1 MKKRII
7 FLVILVITI
16 IFTRNVIY
24 HPDETTDPKNV
35 CQQGVES
42 AQFGKN
48 SASLI
53 LRCAD
58 GSFAIR
64 CDINRSLCEQAKT
77 TRLNLN
83 QLQAIRISTFGDYA
97 LLSVKS
103 QDGEVS
109 YLEEVKSHLPKARIT
124 LLIYTAVA
132 WAVLIFQMASLRK
145 NSL

>member
-7 FLVILVITI
+7 FLVLLAITV
-16 IFTRNVIY
+16 IFTYDVIF
-24 HPDETTDPKNV
+24 HPDEATTPITVCPK
-35 CQQGVES
+35 GVES

-48 SASLI
+48 NARLVLS
-53 LRCAD
+53 CAD

-97 LLSVKS
+97 LLRVTS
-103 QDGEVS
+103 QDDEVS
-109 YLEEVKSHLPKARIT
+109 YLEEVKSRLPLARTT
-124 LLIYTAVA
+124 LLIYMVVA
-132 WAVLIFQMASLRK
+132 WAVLIFQVALSRKHSL
-145 NSL
+145 